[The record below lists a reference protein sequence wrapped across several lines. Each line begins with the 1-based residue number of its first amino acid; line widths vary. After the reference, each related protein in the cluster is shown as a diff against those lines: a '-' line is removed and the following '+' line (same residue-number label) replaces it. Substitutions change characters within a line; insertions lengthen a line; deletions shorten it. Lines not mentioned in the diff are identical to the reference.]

1 VGEAVR
7 AVGLSGNTLLR
18 WAKEPEFEGRG
29 TSSNTGAQT
38 LPISPNQPENH
49 AETVRK
55 TQKPYGKLPQGPLN
69 R

>member
-1 VGEAVR
+1 M
-7 AVGLSGNTLLR
+7 
-18 WAKEPEFEGRG
+18 EPEFEGCG

-55 TQKPYGKLPQGPLN
+55 TQKPYGKPPQEPLN